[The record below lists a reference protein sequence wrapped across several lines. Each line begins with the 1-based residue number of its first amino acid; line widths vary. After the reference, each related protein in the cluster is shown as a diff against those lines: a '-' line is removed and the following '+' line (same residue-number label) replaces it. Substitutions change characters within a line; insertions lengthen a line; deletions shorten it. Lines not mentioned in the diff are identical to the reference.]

1 MTEITSGIE
10 SDVKKLGIE
19 DVDVSN
25 KHVLLRTDFNV
36 PMDDQNNITDDTRLR
51 SVLPTINYLLDSGS
65 KIIIVS
71 HLGRPKG
78 KVNPKLTLAPVA
90 KRLSRL
96 VEKDCILTPE
106 VVGSK
111 TKKMITAMESSSL
124 LMLENVRF
132 HPGEET
138 DDEEFAKEISDFGDI
153 FVNDAFGNAH
163 RKHASMSSITKFVQ
177 PAVAGYLMI
186 KEVNYLKRAVVN
198 PMRPVVAILGGAKA
212 SSKIGIIEKLLGK
225 MDKIIIG
232 GGMAGTFHKAMG
244 YEMGNSLVEEH
255 LIDTAESIVKKSSE
269 LGIHLYLPCDY
280 VVADKFEGAAET
292 KVVPAQEIPSDWFA
306 LDIGP
311 ATTALYSEVLQD
323 AKTIVWNGPMGV
335 FELDAFSRGTYAM
348 VNHVANS
355 YALTIVGGGDTDV
368 AVHKAGESRRISYIS
383 TGGGAFLE
391 LLEGKDLPGLA
402 SLTNKT

>member
-1 MTEITSGIE
+1 MTEITSGID

-19 DVDVSN
+19 DVDVSD
-25 KHVLLRTDFNV
+25 KHILLRTDFNV

-65 KIIIVS
+65 KIVVMS

-78 KVNPKLTLAPVA
+78 KTNPKLTLAPVA

-96 VEKDCILTPE
+96 LEKDCLLAPE
-106 VVGSK
+106 VIGSK
-111 TKKMITAMESSSL
+111 AKKMVAEMENSSI

-132 HPGEET
+132 HPGEED

-153 FVNDAFGNAH
+153 YVNDAFGNAH

-292 KVVPAQEIPSDWFA
+292 KVVPAQEIPSEWFA

-368 AVHKAGESRRISYIS
+368 AVHNAGESRRISYIS

-402 SLTNKT
+402 SLTNK

>member
-1 MTEITSGIE
+1 MTEITSGID

-19 DVDVSN
+19 DVDVSD
-25 KHVLLRTDFNV
+25 KHILLRTDFNV

-65 KIIIVS
+65 KIVVMS

-78 KVNPKLTLAPVA
+78 KTNPKLTLAPVA

-96 VEKDCILTPE
+96 LEKDCLLAPE
-106 VVGSK
+106 VIGSK
-111 TKKMITAMESSSL
+111 AKKMVAEMENSSI

-132 HPGEET
+132 HPGEED

-153 FVNDAFGNAH
+153 YVNDAFGNAH

-255 LIDTAESIVKKSSE
+255 LIDTAKSIVKKSSE

-292 KVVPAQEIPSDWFA
+292 KVVPAQEIPSEWFA

-368 AVHKAGESRRISYIS
+368 AVHNAGESRRISYIS

-402 SLTNKT
+402 SLTNK

>member
-1 MTEITSGIE
+1 MTEITSGID

-19 DVDVSN
+19 DVDVSD
-25 KHVLLRTDFNV
+25 KHILLRTDFNV

-65 KIIIVS
+65 KIVVMS

-78 KVNPKLTLAPVA
+78 KTNPKLTLAPVA

-96 VEKDCILTPE
+96 LEKDCLLAPE
-106 VVGSK
+106 VIGSK
-111 TKKMITAMESSSL
+111 AKKMVAEMENSSI

-132 HPGEET
+132 HPGEED

-153 FVNDAFGNAH
+153 YVNDAFGNAH

-255 LIDTAESIVKKSSE
+255 LIDTAKSIVKKSSE

-402 SLTNKT
+402 SLTNKE

>member
-111 TKKMITAMESSSL
+111 TKKMIADMESSSL

-153 FVNDAFGNAH
+153 YVNDAFGNAH

-255 LIDTAESIVKKSSE
+255 LIDTAESIVKKSAE

-311 ATTALYSEVLQD
+311 ASTALYSEVLQD
-323 AKTIVWNGPMGV
+323 AKTIIWNGPMGV

-402 SLTNKT
+402 SLTNKI

>member
-65 KIIIVS
+65 KIVIIS

-78 KVNPKLTLAPVA
+78 KATPKLTLAPVA

-96 VEKDCILTPE
+96 LEKECALTPE
-106 VVGSK
+106 VVGNKS
-111 TKKMITAMESSSL
+111 KKMVAEMESSSI

-138 DDEEFAKEISDFGDI
+138 DDEEFSKEIAVYGDI
-153 FVNDAFGNAH
+153 YISDAFGNAH

-212 SSKIGIIEKLLGK
+212 SSKIGIIERLIGK

-255 LIDTAESIVKKSSE
+255 LIDTAESIVKKSSD
-269 LGIHLYLPCDY
+269 LGVHLYLPCDY

-292 KVVPAQEIPSDWFA
+292 KVVPAQEIPSDWYA

-368 AVHKAGESRRISYIS
+368 AVHNAGESRRISYIS

-391 LLEGKDLPGLA
+391 LLEGKNLPGLV

>member
-1 MTEITSGIE
+1 MTEITSGID

-19 DVDVSN
+19 DVNVSD
-25 KHVLLRTDFNV
+25 KYVLLRTDFNV

-65 KIIIVS
+65 KIVIIS

-78 KVNPKLTLAPVA
+78 KANPKLTLAPVA

-96 VEKDCILTPE
+96 VEKECAFAPE
-106 VVGSK
+106 VIGNKVK
-111 TKKMITAMESSSL
+111 NMISEMESSSL

-132 HPGEET
+132 HPGEEDD
-138 DDEEFAKEISDFGDI
+138 DDEFAREISNFGEI
-153 FVNDAFGNAH
+153 YVNDAFGNAH

-255 LIDTAESIVKKSSE
+255 LIETAESIVKKSSE

-368 AVHKAGESRRISYIS
+368 AVHNAVESRRLSYIS

-402 SLTNKT
+402 SLTNK

>member
-1 MTEITSGIE
+1 MTEITSGID

-19 DVDVSN
+19 DVDVSD
-25 KHVLLRTDFNV
+25 KHILLRTDFNV

-65 KIIIVS
+65 KIVVMS

-78 KVNPKLTLAPVA
+78 KTNPKLTLAPVA

-96 VEKDCILTPE
+96 LEKDCVLAPE
-106 VVGSK
+106 VIGSK
-111 TKKMITAMESSSL
+111 AKKMVAEMENSSI

-132 HPGEET
+132 HPGEED

-153 FVNDAFGNAH
+153 YVNDAFGNAH

-198 PMRPVVAILGGAKA
+198 PMRPVIAILGGAKA

-280 VVADKFEGAAET
+280 VVTDKFEGAAET

-368 AVHKAGESRRISYIS
+368 AVHNAGESRRISYIS

-402 SLTNKT
+402 SLTNK